1 MITKKKHKITFITV
15 CDGPFRRET
24 GKPTGLTKHHF

>member
-1 MITKKKHKITFITV
+1 MITKKHKITFITV

-24 GKPTGLTKHHF
+24 DKPTGSAKHHF